1 MPDNPH
7 QLLSSQ
13 HLPDKAIT
21 ESSDNNQSVT
31 NSESKKNAEA
41 VLLSEFTF
49 SQVDDDEANRMFAEY
64 IDLSV
69 PVAYKVKFNFT
80 PEK

>member
-21 ESSDNNQSVT
+21 ESSDNQSVT